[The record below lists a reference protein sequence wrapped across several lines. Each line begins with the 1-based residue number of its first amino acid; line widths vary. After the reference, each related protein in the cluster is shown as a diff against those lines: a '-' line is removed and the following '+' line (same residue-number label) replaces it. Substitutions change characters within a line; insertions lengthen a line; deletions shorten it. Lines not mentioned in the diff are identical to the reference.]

1 MLHGLFPDGE
11 LVLRASADFIGPCGA
26 VVDDGL
32 VEFHRNAFQGIGA
45 DDHGCG
51 SGIKKEAQGTDAIDA
66 PLHVN
71 TAGSAQLKGNAVNR
85 NIGRLCR
92 EKRDQ

>member
-1 MLHGLFPDGE
+1 M
-11 LVLRASADFIGPCGA
+11 
-26 VVDDGL
+26 VDDGL
-32 VEFHRNAFQGIGA
+32 VEFHGNAFQGIGA

-51 SGIKKEAQGTDAIDA
+51 SGIKKKTQGTAAIDA